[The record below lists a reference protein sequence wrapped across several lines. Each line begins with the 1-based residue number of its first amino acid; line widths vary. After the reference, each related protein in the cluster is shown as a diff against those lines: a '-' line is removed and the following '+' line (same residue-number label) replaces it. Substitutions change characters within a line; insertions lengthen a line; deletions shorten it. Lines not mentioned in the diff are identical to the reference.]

1 MFAHKEISHKVHR
14 PTRSENARHILV
26 WVYRERCEHILYAF
40 WASYTLCLCR
50 FCAAKASLRS
60 SSAITPFCVLISQKR
75 RACVRLK
82 RLRIRDEDL
91 TVICE
96 RTEKKTKPEFQLG
109 RLPWKA
115 RAIKLQC
122 VPRLK
127 HYNFQYLE
135 LHTEPFF
142 LTSFCKN
149 SVRKGMCLKLI
160 CINMYLEETVYQMT

>member
-1 MFAHKEISHKVHR
+1 M
-14 PTRSENARHILV
+14 
-26 WVYRERCEHILYAF
+26 
-40 WASYTLCLCR
+40 
-50 FCAAKASLRS
+50 
-60 SSAITPFCVLISQKR
+60 
-75 RACVRLK
+75 
-82 RLRIRDEDL
+82 
-91 TVICE
+91 ICE

>member
-50 FCAAKASLRS
+50 FCAAKASLCS

-82 RLRIRDEDL
+82 RLRIRNEDL

-135 LHTEPFF
+135 LHTETFF
-142 LTSFCKN
+142 LTSFWKN
-149 SVRKGMCLKLI
+149 SVRKGMCL
-160 CINMYLEETVYQMT
+160 NMYLAETVHHMT